1 MMKKPNSLFIL
12 SKNKV
17 AKPMLFF
24 RHHPHPR
31 LYLAIFLGICVA
43 LLMPSHFRLIS
54 KILIGWNTAVWTY
67 LVLMAW
73 LMLRANHEK
82 VIKIANQ
89 EDKRGLVIL
98 VMLSIAAVASL
109 ATIVLELS
117 AAKHSVDFRSLH
129 YIFTA
134 TTVFGS
140 WCFVGTMFTFHYARM
155 YYQAATNQR
164 PLNFPNKE
172 VAPDYWDFLYFSF
185 TISVAAQT
193 SDVIVTSRPMRKIV
207 LFQSVLSFF
216 FNAAIIG
223 LSINIAASLIS

>member
-1 MMKKPNSLFIL
+1 MMKKQNSLLNPSTNRFANPI
-12 SKNKV
+12 
-17 AKPMLFF
+17 LFF
-24 RHHPHPR
+24 RQHPHPR
-31 LYLAIFLGICVA
+31 LLLAIILGICVA
-43 LLMPSHFRLIS
+43 LVLPSHFRLIS

-73 LMLRANHEK
+73 LMLRANHDR

-89 EDKRGLVIL
+89 EDKRGVVIL
-98 VMLSIAAVASL
+98 IMLSIAAVASL

-117 AAKHSVDFRSLH
+117 AAKHSVDFRALH

-140 WCFVGTMFTFHYARM
+140 WCFVGTLFTFHYARM
-155 YYQAATNQR
+155 YYQAAANQR
-164 PLNFPNKE
+164 PLIFPNKE
-172 VAPDYWDFLYFSF
+172 ITPDYWEFLYFSF
-185 TISVAAQT
+185 TIAVAAQT
-193 SDVIVTSRPMRKIV
+193 SDVMVSSRPMRKIV
-207 LFQSVLSFF
+207 LFQSILSFF